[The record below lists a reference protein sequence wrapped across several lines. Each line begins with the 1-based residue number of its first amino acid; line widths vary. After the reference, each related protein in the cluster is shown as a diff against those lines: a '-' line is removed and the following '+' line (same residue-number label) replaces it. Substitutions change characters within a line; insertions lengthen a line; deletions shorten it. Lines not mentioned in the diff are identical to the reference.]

1 MRWLWRTKVRELF
14 EELFKARITH
24 LLNEFVSRIF
34 TVPQELQTITLKKKK
49 RTTHPLCYR
58 ADISACHQVYCINV
72 MFTLMYKGFISAEKL
87 HESFFHHFLKHCATS
102 CIYELNK
109 ASCKRSHPTSDI
121 KPTPP
126 SLFSSMEVYKMPRM
140 SACHFVR
147 LVLDQIGD
155 IQSNKLHPKSSWSTK
170 KKKKKSTLFCTNLG
184 SRSENGNAASNNLG
198 SWKSSSKGFCGENE
212 PEVWNWIKPSWLS
225 AEVCD
230 LLDPSVVLLC
240 YVFVKVGD
248 LQLAYTMVFVCNRP
262 LSAARV
268 NETNKS
274 KKANG
279 GFMYSCKERFSVLA
293 RNRSHR
299 LLSGCGSDANTFC
312 WSDRHWSEQPFHFF

>member
-1 MRWLWRTKVRELF
+1 MLVILWGSCWTKSVTF
-14 EELFKARITH
+14 SPISSTPK
-24 LLNEFVSRIF
+24 
-34 TVPQELQTITLKKKK
+34 VPGPQ
-49 RTTHPLCYR
+49 
-58 ADISACHQVYCINV
+58 
-72 MFTLMYKGFISAEKL
+72 
-87 HESFFHHFLKHCATS
+87 
-102 CIYELNK
+102 
-109 ASCKRSHPTSDI
+109 
-121 KPTPP
+121 
-126 SLFSSMEVYKMPRM
+126 
-140 SACHFVR
+140 
-147 LVLDQIGD
+147 
-155 IQSNKLHPKSSWSTK
+155 
-170 KKKKKSTLFCTNLG
+170 KKKKSTLFCTNLG

-212 PEVWNWIKPSWLS
+212 PEVWSWIKPSWLS

-248 LQLAYTMVFVCNRP
+248 LQLAYTMVFVCDRP

-312 WSDRHWSEQPFHFF
+312 WSDRHWSEQPFHFFKTRILPFCLFHRLWVMDTPSNLPNKILLGG